1 MKKKVANRHFKTKP
15 SVVMSR
21 MHIDLA
27 SFHHWLPNHCPPHPP
42 RFDIMIQILST
53 ILYYLYIVYM
63 ISIILYC
70 TLHAKAG
77 NALLYHHSLQPPRFD
92 III

>member
-1 MKKKVANRHFKTKP
+1 MKKKVADRHFKTKP

-53 ILYYLYIVYM
+53 ILYYVYL

-70 TLHAKAG
+70 TLYTKTG
-77 NALLYHHSLQPPRFD
+77 NALLNHHSRHPARFD

>member
-1 MKKKVANRHFKTKP
+1 MKKKVADRHFKTKP

-53 ILYYLYIVYM
+53 ILYYVYL

-70 TLHAKAG
+70 TLYTKTG
-77 NALLYHHSLQPPRFD
+77 NAFLNHHSPHPSRFD

>member
-1 MKKKVANRHFKTKP
+1 MKKKVADRHFKTKP

-53 ILYYLYIVYM
+53 ILYYVYL

-70 TLHAKAG
+70 TLYTKAG
-77 NALLYHHSLQPPRFD
+77 NALLNHHSPHPSRFD

>member
-1 MKKKVANRHFKTKP
+1 MKKKVADRHFKTKP

-53 ILYYLYIVYM
+53 ILYYVYL

-70 TLHAKAG
+70 TLCTKTG
-77 NALLYHHSLQPPRFD
+77 NALLNHHSPHPSRFD

>member
-1 MKKKVANRHFKTKP
+1 MKKKVADRHFKTKP

-53 ILYYLYIVYM
+53 ILYYVYL

-70 TLHAKAG
+70 TLYTKTG
-77 NALLYHHSLQPPRFD
+77 NALLNHHSPHPSRFD

>member
-1 MKKKVANRHFKTKP
+1 MRKKVADRHFKTKP

-53 ILYYLYIVYM
+53 ILYYVYL

-70 TLHAKAG
+70 ALYTKAG
-77 NALLYHHSLQPPRFD
+77 NALLNHHSPHPPRFV